1 MATLRDL
8 HKQQTRKLLMETAL
22 ELFQSKGYAP
32 TTIDDI
38 AGTAGTTR
46 TTFYLHFSSK
56 SQLMS
61 ELITEVDAILTA
73 IDDPPLDVVVELGR
87 RDQVEQWLNSKF
99 DQWPVIRPYLMAAD
113 QASGEPEVAAAI
125 EKWFEHV
132 AEAMESGLDRAGRF
146 EQHTRRIRCILAFG
160 QFEYLSRRWFRVG
173 WVVPREICLQTLTD
187 AWCHLLV
194 DDATPASDTT
204 LREFTGRDTN

>member
-8 HKQQTRKLLMETAL
+8 HKQQTRNLLLDKAL
-22 ELFQSKGYAP
+22 ELFESKGYAP

-38 AGTAGTTR
+38 AGAAGTTR
-46 TTFYLHFSSK
+46 TTFYLHFASK

-61 ELITEVDAILTA
+61 ELVGAVDGILTA
-73 IDDPPLDVVVELGR
+73 VDNPSLDVVVELGQ
-87 RDQVEQWLNSKF
+87 RDQIEQWLNSKF
-99 DQWPVIRPYLMAAD
+99 DQWAIIRPYMLAAD
-113 QASGEPEVAAAI
+113 QASGEPEVSDAL

-146 EQHTRRIRCILAFG
+146 EPHSRRIRCVLAFG
-160 QFEYLSRRWFRVG
+160 ELEFLSRRWFRVG

-194 DDATPASDTT
+194 
-204 LREFTGRDTN
+204 EE